1 MRDALSL
8 LDQAIAHGAGRL
20 TARSA
25 ADMLGAIDRAFLLDL
40 LAAVAAGDAAA
51 AVKIADDMQA
61 RSLSFDAALA
71 DLAALLLKLALA
83 QALPDTLADDPERA
97 RLAELAAGIDAES
110 LQLHYQIAL
119 QGREDLPLA
128 PDEHGG
134 FVMTLLR
141 MLAFRPEGTGE
152 RIASAAAKRPAPKAE
167 APKAAAG
174 WPELVQQLPVAGAAR
189 ELARNAELQRR
200 EGNAFELVV
209 PKAKAYLVER
219 NYTDKLKG
227 ALEQHLG
234 ALVTVKVTV
243 GETAGTSAAALEAG
257 ERDARRAAAAQSVQ
271 TDGFVK
277 DLVNM
282 FDAKVVDSTIKEERK

>member
-1 MRDALSL
+1 
-8 LDQAIAHGAGRL
+8 
-20 TARSA
+20 
-25 ADMLGAIDRAFLLDL
+25 
-40 LAAVAAGDAAA
+40 
-51 AVKIADDMQA
+51 MQA

-71 DLAALLLKLALA
+71 DLAALFLQLALA
-83 QALPDTLADDPERA
+83 QTLPDTLAGDPERA
-97 RLAELAAGIDAES
+97 RLAELAAVIDAES
-110 LQLHYQIAL
+110 LQLYYQISL

-134 FVMTLLR
+134 FLMTLLR
-141 MLAFRPEGTGE
+141 MLAFRPEGSSE
-152 RIASAAAKRPAPKAE
+152 KLPSPAPQRAAVRGE

-200 EGNAFELVV
+200 EGSAFELVV
-209 PKAKAYLVER
+209 PKAKAYLAER
-219 NYTDKLKG
+219 SYTDKLKS

-234 ALVTVKVTV
+234 GAVTVKVNV
-243 GETAGTSAAALEAG
+243 GETNGSSAAAIEAG

-271 TDGFVK
+271 SDGFVK
-277 DLVNM
+277 DLVNL